1 MKKTLLATAVAG
13 ALGASV
19 GVAQAATIYNQDGT
33 QLDLY
38 GNIQIA
44 YKSVDNIDGNSEDEL
59 FDNGSTIGF
68 SGQHIIN
75 PGLTGYFK
83 AELEHDADESKID
96 GGLDTGDQAYLGLK
110 GNFGDARV
118 GSWDPLIDDWV
129 QDPITNNEYFD
140 VSDSTS
146 DIGNVYGD
154 DYGLDADADR
164 EGDKV
169 QYVSPSLGGLQF
181 AVGAQYKGDAEGEF
195 DAAGYENQGSNAGFF
210 GGVKYTAGAFS
221 IAGVYDTL
229 DNYDLESTTPG
240 GDDIEAKA
248 YGLNAQYTMD
258 ALRVSAKVE
267 NTDVDYAGES
277 GDIMRYA
284 LGARY
289 GYGFGDIYGAY
300 QRVDADAEV
309 AAVANP
315 SGYTNAAG
323 TPAGAGGHNITQAG
337 SYDGDDSFNEFA
349 LGATYNLSPAMYTFV
364 EYAQYDRTDDQN
376 DGVAVGAVYSF

>member
-13 ALGASV
+13 ALGASA
-19 GVAQAATIYNQDGT
+19 GIAQAATIYNQDGT

-83 AELEHDADESKID
+83 AEFEHQADEAKTN
-96 GGLDTGDQAYLGLK
+96 GGLSGGDQAYLGLK

-129 QDPITNNEYFD
+129 QDPISNNELLD
-140 VSDSTS
+140 VTDSTS
-146 DIGNVYGD
+146 DLGNVYGE
-154 DYGLDADADR
+154 DYGLDSSADR
-164 EGDKV
+164 EGDKL

-181 AVGAQYKGDAEGEF
+181 AVGAQYNGDGDDTF
-195 DAAGYENQGSNAGFF
+195 NDANKANYESQDSNASFF

-221 IAGVYDTL
+221 IAGVYDDL
-229 DNYDLESTTPG
+229 DNYDLRGTNGNE
-240 GDDIEAKA
+240 DIEAKA
-248 YGLNAQYTMD
+248 YGLNAQYTMNT
-258 ALRVSAKVE
+258 LRVSGKVE
-267 NTDVDYAGES
+267 NTDVDYAGEN

-289 GYGFGDIYGAY
+289 GYGFGDVYGSY
-300 QRVDADAEV
+300 QYVDADKEV

-315 SGYTNAAG
+315 SGYTD
-323 TPAGAGGHNITQAG
+323 TDGGHIVADLGGT
-337 SYDGDDSFNEFA
+337 YDGDDSFNEFV
-349 LGATYNLSPAMYTFV
+349 LGATYNLSPAMYTFI
-364 EYAQYDRTDDQN
+364 EYAQYDRENDFG
-376 DGVAVGAVYSF
+376 DGVTVGALYSF

>member
-44 YKSVDNIDGNSEDEL
+44 YKSLDDADGTAKDEL
-59 FDNGSTIGF
+59 FDNGSTVGF

-83 AELEHDADESKID
+83 AEFEHDADESRTS

-129 QDPITNNEYFD
+129 QDPISNNELLD
-140 VSDSTS
+140 VTDSTS
-146 DIGNVYGD
+146 DLGNVYGE
-154 DYGLDADADR
+154 DYGINADADR

-169 QYVSPSLGGLQF
+169 QYVSPSLGGLKF
-181 AVGAQYKGDAEGEF
+181 AVGTQFKGNAEDEVNG
-195 DAAGYENQGSNAGFF
+195 DGYENRGSNASFF
-210 GGVKYTAGAFS
+210 GGVKYTVGAFS
-221 IAGVYDTL
+221 IAGVYDDL
-229 DNYDLESTTPG
+229 DNYDLRGTNGNE
-240 GDDIEAKA
+240 DIEAKA
-248 YGLNAQYTMD
+248 YGLNAQYTMNT
-258 ALRVSAKVE
+258 LRVSGKVE
-267 NTDVDYAGES
+267 NTDVDYGGED

-289 GYGFGDIYGAY
+289 GYGFGDVYGSY
-300 QRVDADAEV
+300 QYVDADKEV

-315 SGYTNAAG
+315 AGYNANG
-323 TPAGAGGHNITQAG
+323 GGHSLTAPG
-337 SYDGDDSFNEFA
+337 SYDGDDSFNEFV
-349 LGATYNLSPAMYTFV
+349 LGATYNLSPAMYTFI
-364 EYAQYDRTDDQN
+364 EYAQYDRENDFG
-376 DGVAVGAVYSF
+376 DGVSVGALYSF

>member
-13 ALGASV
+13 ALGASA
-19 GVAQAATIYNQDGT
+19 GIAQAATIYNQDGT

-38 GNIQIA
+38 GNIQLA

-110 GNFGDARV
+110 GDFGDARV
-118 GSWDPLIDDWV
+118 GSWDPLIDDWI
-129 QDPITNNEYFD
+129 QDPISNNEYFD
-140 VSDSTS
+140 VSDSSS
-146 DIGNVYGD
+146 DLGNLYGD
-154 DYGLDADADR
+154 DYGLDATADR

-169 QYVSPSLGGLQF
+169 QYVSPSLAGLQF
-181 AVGAQYKGDAEGEF
+181 AVGAQYKGDAEDEF
-195 DAAGYENQGSNAGFF
+195 GGDNQVAGYENQGSNASFF
-210 GGVKYTAGAFS
+210 GGLKYTVGAFS
-221 IAGVYDTL
+221 IAAVYDDL
-229 DNYDLESTTPG
+229 DNYTLESTTG

-258 ALRVSAKVE
+258 ALRISAKAE
-267 NTDVDYAGES
+267 NTDVDYAGEN
-277 GDIMRYA
+277 GDIKRYA

-289 GYGFGDIYGAY
+289 GYGFGDVYGSY
-300 QRVDADAEV
+300 QYVDADKEV

-315 SGYTNAAG
+315 AGYNANG
-323 TPAGAGGHNITQAG
+323 GGHSLTAPG
-337 SYDGDDSFNEFA
+337 SYDGDDSFNEFV
-349 LGATYNLSPAMYTFV
+349 LGATYNLSPAMYTFI
-364 EYAQYDRTDDQN
+364 EYAQYDRENDFG
-376 DGVAVGAVYSF
+376 DGVSVGALYSF